1 MPIVI
6 MTPIRR
12 LTQNEFGDIAYEVMG
27 VVYRLRKELGRFFV
41 ERIYKRALVAS
52 LAGVE
57 VEVPIELTW
66 RDFRTTRS
74 LDVLVVS
81 GAAFEFKAVEQ
92 LTNSHR
98 AQLLNYLLLMELA
111 HGKLVNLKPVR
122 IEEEFVNT
130 TLRHADRVRFR
141 IADSEYQT
149 QHPTAGFFR
158 DSLIELLNDW
168 GTGLELGL
176 YLEAMTHIF
185 GGVTAV
191 ERNVDV
197 IWNGQVIGNQPV
209 RLAGPDVAFH
219 LTAMGDSLD
228 DFECQTQCLL
238 DHTRLKAFLWANI
251 SRQYVT
257 FKLLRNRAKQ
267 K

>member
-1 MPIVI
+1 MPI
-6 MTPIRR
+6 TLKTSIRQ
-12 LTQNEFGDIAYEVMG
+12 LTQAEFGDIAYEVMG

-41 ERIYKRALVAS
+41 ERIYKQALVAS
-52 LAGVE
+52 LADVE

-74 LDVLVVS
+74 LDVLFVS

-158 DSLIELLNDW
+158 DSLIELLKDW

-191 ERNVDV
+191 EQNVDV
-197 IWNGQVIGNQPV
+197 IWNGQVIGNQRV
-209 RLAGPDVAFH
+209 RLAGPEVAFH
-219 LTAMGDSLD
+219 LTAMSDSLV
-228 DFECQTQCLL
+228 DFEFQTQCLL
-238 DHTRLKAFLWANI
+238 DHTRLKAFLWANN
-251 SRQYVT
+251 SRQNVT
-257 FKLLRNRAKQ
+257 FKLLRNRATHT
-267 K
+267 